1 MVPKACSPPHNYSFH
16 IQTLVFI
23 SCDAKAASKNFVA
36 LARPT
41 SNAFPGDPF
50 MPRRAIPVDLF
61 PHSGHFELVILFERM
76 PLKKMIDQEDKME
89 TQG

>member
-1 MVPKACSPPHNYSFH
+1 M
-16 IQTLVFI
+16 FI

-50 MPRRAIPVDLF
+50 MPKRAIPVDLS
-61 PHSGHFELVILFERM
+61 PHSRHFELVILFERM
-76 PLKKMIDQEDKME
+76 PLKKMIDEGDTEPMGAD